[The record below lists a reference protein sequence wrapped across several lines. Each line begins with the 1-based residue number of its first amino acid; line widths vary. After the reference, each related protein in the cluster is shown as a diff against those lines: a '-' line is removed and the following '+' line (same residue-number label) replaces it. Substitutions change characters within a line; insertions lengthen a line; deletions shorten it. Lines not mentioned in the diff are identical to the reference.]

1 MQENHI
7 SNPATPDAIKGF
19 GVSCVRV
26 DRSNLPRVD
35 RTEEGYLK
43 GDAIVTRTGVFK
55 YLNADGTERLELR
68 HPEDILSEESL
79 SSLSSLPITIN
90 HPTELVTA
98 KNAEALSV
106 GLTGDKASIDGQMI
120 KTRVTVT
127 HKRGIEAVET
137 GYRELSLGY
146 KTDLIEESGVYD
158 GQPYTHRQTNVRYNH
173 LALVPKAR
181 AGSMARINLDGA
193 AVQSIDPPQE
203 EEVIMTTEL
212 KTVAVNLDGL
222 EYQAAPEVAKALEKA
237 QSEIAGVRADA
248 ENTRAD
254 MQKELDS
261 AQAKVDEL
269 KKQMDEYKE
278 KRGDSAIADAAKAR
292 VALLS
297 KASKVV
303 NTDSLLDAS
312 DREIMAAVIA
322 ERHDGVDLSEKS
334 DDYVQARF
342 DAVIESIPSNEP
354 VAKQREQ
361 SKRTDAEPVKRV
373 DAMEIVRNQWKKEA

>member
-1 MQENHI
+1 MQDTQTI
-7 SNPATPDAIKGF
+7 SPATPDAVIGL

-26 DRSNLPRVD
+26 DRSTLPKVE
-35 RTEEGYLK
+35 RTEEGYLR

-55 YLNADGTERLELR
+55 YMNSDGTDRLELR
-68 HPEDILSEESL
+68 HPEDILSEDSL
-79 SSLSSLPITIN
+79 STLSSLPITVN
-90 HPTELVTA
+90 HPTGLVTVD
-98 KNAEALSV
+98 NAEALST
-106 GLTGDKASIDGQMI
+106 GLTGDVASVDGQMI
-120 KTRVTVT
+120 KTRVTIT

-146 KTDLIEESGVYD
+146 KTDLIEETGVYD

-173 LALVPKAR
+173 LALVPKGR

-237 QSEIAGVRADA
+237 QAEIADVRADA
-248 ENTRAD
+248 EKTKQD
-254 MQKELDS
+254 VQKELDS

-278 KRGDSAIADAAKAR
+278 KRGDAAIAEAAKAR

-297 KASKVV
+297 KAAKVV
-303 NTDSLLDAS
+303 NTDSLLDSS

-322 ERHDGVDLSEKS
+322 ERHDGVDLAEKS
-334 DDYVQARF
+334 DDYVLARF
-342 DAVIESIPSNEP
+342 DAVLESIPSKDA

-361 SKRTDAEPVKRV
+361 SKRTDAEPAKRV